1 MFFQAQAVSQ
11 PSKYCARFA
20 AVSPSA
26 SSRSIIPQK
35 DKADNQPQVSSKLLL
50 HHALSFLKA
59 SPCPR
64 RLSGPLYY
72 EGEMNLCSHLLYLC
86 SWMGIATL

>member
-1 MFFQAQAVSQ
+1 MFFFRPAVSQ

-20 AVSPSA
+20 AVSVLPR
-26 SSRSIIPQK
+26 RSIIPQK

-86 SWMGIATL
+86 LWMGIATL